1 MGSMQELINAYR
13 PHQARE
19 SLILEMEGRVR
30 GMRGEVERIR
40 EAGGRVEGLLGG
52 LSSGEGGG
60 RGVKGEGDGGGKGTE
75 MVDGVE
81 GERRER
87 QRGAWDALRELS

>member
-1 MGSMQELINAYR
+1 MGSLQELINAYR

-40 EAGGRVEGLLGG
+40 EAGGRVEELLGG
-52 LSSGEGGG
+52 LDGGEGGG
-60 RGVKGEGDGGGKGTE
+60 MGVMGTGEGRGKGME
-75 MVDGVE
+75 KVDGLE
-81 GERRER
+81 EMRRER
-87 QRGAWDALRELS
+87 QRGAWGALRELS